1 MFAKILFAHDGGMAA
16 ERVLVYLEHVART
29 EQAEVIVLHVYELPE
44 RYIATEGYEEL
55 RDQYRAVAQE
65 VVDDAVA
72 YLEERGVAAQGLA
85 LAGDPTA
92 AGSARAILETAEQKD
107 VSLIVMGS
115 RGPSSMA
122 ELMLGNVTSE
132 VLRYAR
138 CPVLVVP

>member
-55 RDQYRAVAQE
+55 RDQYSAVAQE
-65 VVDDAVA
+65 VVDDVVA
-72 YLEERGVAAQGLA
+72 YLKEQGISAQGIA
-85 LAGDPTA
+85 VAGDPA
-92 AGSARAILETAEQKD
+92 SGSAPAILETAERQE
-107 VSLIVMGS
+107 VSLIVMGT
-115 RGPSSMA
+115 RGPSNMA
-122 ELMLGNVTSE
+122 ELMLGNVTTE

>member
-1 MFAKILFAHDGGMAA
+1 MFTKILFAHDGGMAA

-44 RYIATEGYEEL
+44 RYIATEGYEDL
-55 RDQYRAVAQE
+55 RDQYRAIAQE

-85 LAGDPTA
+85 LSG
-92 AGSARAILETAEQKD
+92 GSARAILETAAQKD

-115 RGPSSMA
+115 RGPSNMA
-122 ELMLGNVTSE
+122 ELMLGNVTME

>member
-1 MFAKILFAHDGGMAA
+1 MFSKILFAHDGGMAA

-29 EQAEVIVLHVYELPE
+29 EQAEVIVLHVYELPA
-44 RYIATEGYEEL
+44 RYVATEGYEEL
-55 RDQYRAVAQE
+55 RDQYSAVAQE

-85 LAGDPTA
+85 LASGN
-92 AGSARAILETAEQKD
+92 GGSSARAILETADQKE
-107 VSLIVMGS
+107 VSLIVMGT

-122 ELMLGNVTSE
+122 ELMLGNVTME

>member
-1 MFAKILFAHDGGMAA
+1 MFTKILFAHDGGMSA

-29 EQAEVIVLHVYELPE
+29 EQAEVIVLHAYELPE
-44 RYIATEGYEEL
+44 QYVATEGYEAL
-55 RDQYRAVAQE
+55 RDQYQAVAQE

-72 YLEERGVAAQGLA
+72 YLEERGVTAEGLA
-85 LAGDPTA
+85 LSG
-92 AGSARAILETAEQKD
+92 GSARTILETAGQKD

-122 ELMLGNVTSE
+122 ELMLGNVTME

>member
-1 MFAKILFAHDGGMAA
+1 MFTKILFAHDGGMAA

-44 RYIATEGYEEL
+44 RYIATEGYEDL
-55 RDQYRAVAQE
+55 RDQYRAIAQE

-85 LAGDPTA
+85 LAGDPA
-92 AGSARAILETAEQKD
+92 VGSARAILETAEQKD
-107 VSLIVMGS
+107 VSLIVMGT

-122 ELMLGNVTSE
+122 ELMLGNVTIE

>member
-29 EQAEVIVLHVYELPE
+29 EAAEVIVLHVYELPE
-44 RYIATEGYEEL
+44 RYVATEGYEEL
-55 RDQYRAVAQE
+55 RDQYSAVAQE

-85 LAGDPTA
+85 LAGAT
-92 AGSARAILETAEQKD
+92 GESARAILETAEQKD
-107 VSLIVMGS
+107 VSLIVMGT
-115 RGPSSMA
+115 RGPSNMA
-122 ELMLGNVTSE
+122 ELMLGNVTIE

>member
-1 MFAKILFAHDGGMAA
+1 MFTKILFAHDGGMAA
-16 ERVLVYLEHVART
+16 ERVLVYLEHVARI

-55 RDQYRAVAQE
+55 RDQFRAVAQE

-72 YLEERGVAAQGLA
+72 YLEEHGVTAQGLA
-85 LAGDPTA
+85 LAGAPA
-92 AGSARAILETAEQKD
+92 AGSARAILETAEQKG
-107 VSLIVMGS
+107 VSLIVMGT

-122 ELMLGNVTSE
+122 ELMLGNVTIE